1 MNRRLII
8 IIAGGGLL
16 LLALVWILL
25 AVFAG
30 GGNEQPEPEDEGP
43 ITLTY
48 WRVFDDTDKF
58 QQQIDEYQA
67 AHADVKIEYRK
78 LTFQEYEQALVDAL
92 ASGRG
97 PDIFMVHNTWLPR
110 YFNKIAP
117 LPKDRYKISDYERE
131 FYPPARET
139 IRDSRIYGLP
149 LAIDTLG
156 MFVNDNLE
164 LESEVGDSPQTWEA
178 LIGRDGNQNLL
189 RQINRRSGNT
199 FTRSAVALGDN
210 NVSRSQDLLALMM
223 LQNRTRMTN
232 DQNTQA
238 TFNLTQDVEGQ
249 QRPLGRIGL
258 EFYTSFAD
266 PRSPNY
272 SWNGRSG
279 NSVRA
284 FADDKVAYF
293 FGYSYHAKEVER
305 LNPDLQYQIK
315 KIPQIAGTSPVNYAS
330 FWAET
335 VSRTSRHQ
343 KEAWDFVRF
352 LTGVEPMRTYA
363 EAAEAIPA
371 RKDVSAS
378 GELDVLQEQ
387 LESARSWYK
396 GDAQKADAIFS
407 RMVTAVLRGE
417 RPQNVIDRG
426 ANDLTDVLRQLKE
439 RES

>member
-8 IIAGGGLL
+8 IVAGGGLL
-16 LLALVWILL
+16 LLAVVWILL

-30 GGNEQPEPEDEGP
+30 GGKQDEAPKDEGP

-58 QQQIDEYQA
+58 QEQIDEYQSE
-67 AHADVKIEYRK
+67 HPDVKIEYRK
-78 LTFQEYEQALVDAL
+78 LTFAEYEQALVDAL

-110 YFNKIAP
+110 YFDKITP
-117 LPKDRYKISDYERE
+117 LPEGKYKVGDYRRE

-139 IRDSRIYGLP
+139 IKDNRIYGLP

-156 MFVNDNLE
+156 MYVNENLE
-164 LESEVGDSPQTWEA
+164 LGTEIGDSPNTWEE
-178 LIGRDGNQNLL
+178 LIGRDGNPNPL
-189 RQINRRSGNT
+189 RQINRRNGDT

-210 NVSRSQDLLALMM
+210 NVSRSQDILALMM

-249 QRPLGRIGL
+249 QKALGRVGL

-272 SWNGRSG
+272 SWNGRNG
-279 NSVRA
+279 GSVRA
-284 FADDKVAYF
+284 FAGGKVAYF
-293 FGYSYHAKEVER
+293 FGYAYHAREIER
-305 LNPDLQYQIK
+305 LNPDLQYQIEK
-315 KIPQIAGTSPVNYAS
+315 MPQIAGTSPVNYAS

-335 VSRTSRHQ
+335 VSRNSEHQ
-343 KEAWDFVRF
+343 EEAWNFVRF
-352 LTGVEPMRTYA
+352 LTGRDPMTIYTDA
-363 EAAEAIPA
+363 TESIPA
-371 RKDVSAS
+371 RKDVPPS
-378 GELDVLQEQ
+378 GGLDILQEQ
-387 LESARSWYK
+387 LETARSWYK
-396 GDAQKADAIFS
+396 GDAQKADEIFS
-407 RMVTAVLRGE
+407 RMITAVLRGE
-417 RPQNVIDRG
+417 RPQNAIDRG

-439 RES
+439 RT